1 MYEQIVIVGNV
12 GRAAEMR
19 YTPSGT
25 AVTTFS
31 VAVNHRYPAAD
42 GQPQERTKWYRV
54 TTWRRLA
61 EVCGQYVQKGMRV
74 LVVGE
79 IDASAWL
86 DRDEAPRAN
95 LELTAREVKFLN
107 YAASESSGAAQAAD
121 EAAGYEDREFG
132 ELPF

>member
-1 MYEQIVIVGNV
+1 
-12 GRAAEMR
+12 MR
-19 YTPSGT
+19 YTPTGT

-31 VAVNHRYPAAD
+31 VAVNHRYTTAD

-61 EVCGQYVQKGMRV
+61 EVCAQFVQKGMRV
-74 LVVGE
+74 LVLGE

-86 DRDEAPRAN
+86 DRDQAPRAS

-107 YAASESSGAAQAAD
+107 YTASESSGAAEPTE
-121 EAAGYEDREFG
+121 EAAGFEDREFG